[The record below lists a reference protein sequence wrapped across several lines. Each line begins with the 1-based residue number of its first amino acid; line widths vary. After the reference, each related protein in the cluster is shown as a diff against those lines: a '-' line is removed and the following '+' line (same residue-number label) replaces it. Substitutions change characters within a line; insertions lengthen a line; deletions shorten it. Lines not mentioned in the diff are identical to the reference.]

1 MKHLDN
7 KLSSSPVTSLPTSN
21 EPGGGGIKPSIPNR
35 LFGGERSRMIGQHSI
50 TAIMNRGCVTDLTF
64 QIGRQLKGE

>member
-7 KLSSSPVTSLPTSN
+7 KLASSSVTSLPTSH

-35 LFGGERSRMIGQHSI
+35 LFGGERCRMIGQHSI
-50 TAIMNRGCVTDLTF
+50 RAIMDRDCITDLTF
-64 QIGRQLKGE
+64 LIGRQLKGE